1 MIDRIV
7 GDAVLGRHL
16 TAPSVSCGSAN
27 LYLRGAL
34 EEETRPNLQ
43 RVSEA
48 WGVGGRFGWGC

>member
-1 MIDRIV
+1 MV